1 MQAATLSGARA
12 AFEQITGFGY
22 NTEPFGELP
31 CVCLRIPTGGGKTLL
46 GAHAVVVVATI
57 QSFRIED
64 TA

>member
-1 MQAATLSGARA
+1 MSGARA

-46 GAHAVVVVATI
+46 GAHAVVVATI